1 MMNTLGK
8 NSNNNQLSM
17 NPMANNKNNR
27 AVSMQPNGLGGIGKT
42 ETLNT
47 NNDDLISVNTYGT
60 DGIQGLGA

>member
-17 NPMANNKNNR
+17 NPMANKNNR
-27 AVSMQPNGLGGIGKT
+27 AVSMQPNGLAGIGKA

-60 DGIQGLGA
+60 DGI